1 MKSLSEIG
9 EEVLAAVKG
18 FPEIPEAVYN
28 LWFTGL
34 EFVYLDEKV
43 AVVACRTCF
52 MRSAF
57 ITNGYHKTLQKAFHA
72 VLDKDVDVLL
82 VSPEDSSVEKTVKDY
97 YEKQTQKAEEE
108 KFLASFPERP
118 FINREYTFDTFLV
131 GSSNRLAWSAA
142 KAVAQSADDYAYNL
156 LFIYGASGLG
166 KTHLLYA
173 ITDEISKKQPGKKF
187 LYVKCE
193 DFLNQMIESI
203 RRMNTAA
210 FRQKYRMTDV
220 LLIDDIQF
228 LAGKEGTQEEF
239 FNTFNDLYEN
249 GKQIIM
255 TSDRPPRE
263 IQPLEDRIKTR
274 LEWAL
279 LADIIPPDYE
289 LRVAILKNK
298 AEKMQIRLSDDV
310 INFLA
315 EHLTDNVRQLEG
327 ALRRLSA
334 QAFLTNMPLTLD
346 MAKHCITDVSHGS
359 ESTVVTVDR
368 IFDRVSR
375 KYGVTVGELKS
386 KERKRNVAQARHVC
400 IYLIRKMTGMSFPDI
415 GKLFGRDHSTVMA
428 SNNFIDS
435 EVKENTILEFQL
447 NDLMKEIRG

>member
-1 MKSLSEIG
+1 
-9 EEVLAAVKG
+9 
-18 FPEIPEAVYN
+18 
-28 LWFTGL
+28 
-34 EFVYLDEKV
+34 
-43 AVVACRTCF
+43 
-52 MRSAF
+52 
-57 ITNGYHKTLQKAFHA
+57 
-72 VLDKDVDVLL
+72 
-82 VSPEDSSVEKTVKDY
+82 
-97 YEKQTQKAEEE
+97 
-108 KFLASFPERP
+108 
-118 FINREYTFDTFLV
+118 
-131 GSSNRLAWSAA
+131 
-142 KAVAQSADDYAYNL
+142 
-156 LFIYGASGLG
+156 
-166 KTHLLYA
+166 
-173 ITDEISKKQPGKKF
+173 
-187 LYVKCE
+187 
-193 DFLNQMIESI
+193 
-203 RRMNTAA
+203 
-210 FRQKYRMTDV
+210 MTDV

-315 EHLTDNVRQLEG
+315 ENLTDNVRQLEG

-346 MAKHCITDVSHGS
+346 MAKHCIIDVSHGS

-386 KERKRNVAQARHVC
+386 KERKRNVARTRHIC

-435 EVKENTILEFQL
+435 EVK
-447 NDLMKEIRG
+447 